1 MKNTQWTK
9 LFFIGLCAGFAA
21 QIQAERIVEREI
33 PQMMTAPT
41 IDGDLA
47 EWKDLASFKLMPPSW
62 KHKYDHSAQV
72 WMAWDA
78 RNFYFAVK
86 VYDQKLINA
95 NDPAKG
101 LYMGDQVRL
110 RLSAQPENQ
119 DVNFG
124 PADREI
130 FVAPVSA
137 DGSAA
142 CTYKVGGED
151 LKVVAA
157 EGGEITWAATNFD
170 RGYIV
175 EYKIPAAAL
184 GVEELKKGEDAISY
198 NLAIYDRDK
207 DSADEWKQTHIR
219 ISSSSVK
226 KQPREWPLVR
236 LSEKVMI
243 LED

>member
-1 MKNTQWTK
+1 MKKSNWTRII
-9 LFFIGLCAGFAA
+9 FTGLCAVFAA

-33 PQMMTAPT
+33 PKMMSAPT
-41 IDGDLA
+41 MDGDLS
-47 EWKDLASFKLMPPSW
+47 EWKDLASFELLPPSW
-62 KHKYDHSAQV
+62 KHKYDHSARV

-78 RNFYFAVK
+78 KNFYFAVK

-110 RLSAQPENQ
+110 RISAQPEKQ
-119 DVNFG
+119 DAQFG
-124 PADREI
+124 TADREI

-142 CTYKVGGED
+142 CTFKAGGED

-157 EGGEITWAATNFD
+157 EGGEITWAVATHD

-175 EYKIPAAAL
+175 EYKIPVAQL

-226 KQPREWPLVR
+226 KQPREWPTVR
-236 LSEKVMI
+236 LSEKVLI